1 MSPPER
7 VISHEKDEDA
17 CPYHAAPVHVARR
30 RVRGGREELKD
41 PEHREEAQRDDVDR
55 VSGLAKVEARSWEG
69 FAAES
74 FVEDALQKFLSMA
87 MGQKHPPKHDDKC
100 EEAEDMDESH
110 EAFNDGQFPEEGCVG
125 KDSQE
130 QDSPRKQGSLPL
142 TRLITFVAEI
152 DQGSD
157 LLCRRLDG
165 STQTQ
170 SCE

>member
-41 PEHREEAQRDDVDR
+41 PEHREEAQRGDVDR

-74 FVEDALQKFLSMA
+74 FVEDALQKSR
-87 MGQKHPPKHDDKC
+87 GVQRD
-100 EEAEDMDESH
+100 EDTISH
-110 EAFNDGQFPEEGCVG
+110 FASDGNGRETYGEYHG
-125 KDSQE
+125 D
-130 QDSPRKQGSLPL
+130 RH
-142 TRLITFVAEI
+142 RI
-152 DQGSD
+152 D
-157 LLCRRLDG
+157 RAVM
-165 STQTQ
+165 
-170 SCE
+170 